1 MAAWNL
7 DVLSGLVQRLGAGLD
22 ALRQGEMDNATSFAT
37 QKELTTIAEEFVAT
51 TSDPA
56 QSVKN
61 LARGYT
67 ASVALKI
74 CLDLDLVHGFPDDG
88 GHVTLSDLAEG
99 MKVDE
104 AVLGTV
110 LNLLSNHG
118 VFKNRGPS
126 QWSHSARSMTLLKPS
141 FNDLMSSLL
150 NESFKS

>member
-61 LARGYT
+61 LARGVS
-67 ASVALKI
+67 APKKAWSWVK
-74 CLDLDLVHGFPDDG
+74 
-88 GHVTLSDLAEG
+88 
-99 MKVDE
+99 KV
-104 AVLGTV
+104 
-110 LNLLSNHG
+110 
-118 VFKNRGPS
+118 
-126 QWSHSARSMTLLKPS
+126 
-141 FNDLMSSLL
+141 
-150 NESFKS
+150 